1 MTVITETVPQPIDPG
16 PEMAALARFHRD
28 VTWDGVIRANG
39 MGPGT
44 PRMTAT
50 GRGTHQVIQ
59 DGRWIVGDY
68 EQDQYLVDG
77 TFVLRWQLHWV
88 AGWDP
93 AAQEY
98 RATIADCYGH
108 TDVLRGWIDGDLLT
122 FQSINNAAPV
132 RIRLFW
138 HLQQPDRI
146 VWRNEVSLNG
156 GPFELVER
164 YFCTPRRLSRP
175 DRSN

>member
-1 MTVITETVPQPIDPG
+1 MTTISDTVPAPITPG
-16 PEMAALARFHRD
+16 PEMQALARFHRD
-28 VTWDGVIRANG
+28 VSWDGVIQADG

-50 GRGTHQVIQ
+50 GTGLHHVIQ

-68 EQDQYLVDG
+68 EQDQYLLDG

-93 AAQEY
+93 TAQEY

-108 TDVLRGWIDGDLLT
+108 TDVLRGRIDGDLLT
-122 FQSINNAAPV
+122 FQTMDEHAPV
-132 RIRLFW
+132 RIRLYW
-138 HLQQPDRI
+138 HLEAADRI
-146 VWRNEVSLNG
+146 IWRNELSLNG

-164 YFCTPRRLSRP
+164 YVCRPRDLSAMAGLP
-175 DRSN
+175 